1 MTDDTGDF
9 VEQRKFLRLN
19 SHEVGHPTCMVPL
32 ESGRE
37 IELQLTD
44 ISAGGFGATIPEYL
58 ARHFHKGCEF
68 PHCRVS
74 LEGAQDVSVRVT
86 HFWMLHGKSG
96 EASMRAGFE
105 FTSPVD
111 WVDSGLQDG

>member
-1 MTDDTGDF
+1 MTDDPAGF

-19 SHEVGHPTCMVPL
+19 AHEVGQPTCVLPL

-44 ISAGGFGATIPEYL
+44 ISPGGFGATIPEYL

-68 PHCRVS
+68 LHCRVS
-74 LEGAQDVSVRVT
+74 LHGAEDVSVRVVD
-86 HFWMLHGKSG
+86 FWMLHGKGG
-96 EASMRAGFE
+96 EATMRAGFE
-105 FTSPVD
+105 FTSPID
-111 WVDSGLQDG
+111 WDSTDYQAG